1 MRVLV
6 AAPQM
11 YIYGGAE
18 LVIVELLNYLSKNKI
33 EHALL
38 TTGVLP
44 EIERDLLHQHTEIIT
59 LPFGASNDWRD
70 LLKNMWLLSKGIR
83 RHGQRFDVINLH
95 NCPAELAAFTI
106 SKPAVWLCNEPPEVF
121 LGGGTAREGAPKRF
135 IKAMFYD
142 FDKFIVRRFVRN
154 VVVADESNA
163 ERFKSLYGITPQIIP
178 YGINYG
184 FFSNPPETIP
194 VNKGQFTVLQSGM
207 FNPYKNQLEAVK
219 TVNLL
224 RDKIPCIS
232 LILAGFQGGA
242 YFEEVKKYINGH
254 ALNNIVQLPG
264 HINREQLREL
274 YYASDVLLHPVK
286 SQGGW
291 LSPFEALTAETPVVV
306 STEMTAAPVIKSEG
320 IGTVTEDYAGA
331 LMDVYLNRQ
340 RHKQIARRGRQ
351 FVKDNLTWDNFCGK
365 MVRAFETALA
375 KHRG

>member
-6 AAPQM
+6 VAPRM

-18 LVIVELLNYLSKNKI
+18 LVIVELLNYLSRNNI

-59 LPFGASNDWRD
+59 LPFEASDDWRD
-70 LLKNMWLLSKGIR
+70 LLKNMWLLSKGVR
-83 RHGQRFDVINLH
+83 RHAESFDVINLH

-121 LGGGTAREGAPKRF
+121 LGGGTAGESAPKRLM
-135 IKAMFYD
+135 KAMFYG

-154 VVVADESNA
+154 VVVADEFNA
-163 ERFKSLYGITPQIIP
+163 VRFESLYGLTPQIIP

-194 VNKGQFTVLQSGM
+194 ENQGRFIVLQSGM
-207 FNPYKNQLEAVK
+207 FNPYKNQLESVKAVK
-219 TVNLL
+219 LL
-224 RDKIPCIS
+224 RDKIPGVS
-232 LILAGFQGGA
+232 LVLAGFQGGA
-242 YFEEVKKYINGH
+242 YFESVKKYINDN
-254 ALNNIVQLPG
+254 ALNDIVQLPG
-264 HINREQLREL
+264 HVNREQLREL
-274 YYASDVLLHPVK
+274 YYSADVLLHPVK

-291 LSPFEALTAETPVVV
+291 LSPFEALTAETPVIV
-306 STEMTAAPVIKSEG
+306 SPEMTAAPVIKSEG

-340 RHKQIARRGRQ
+340 RHKQIATRGRQ

-365 MVRAFETALA
+365 MVTAFEAALI
-375 KHRG
+375 KHHG